1 MHIQLPE
8 DLGRVQKMRV
18 VNNPWFGQHEVQK
31 IFPISRVYALLDV
44 VSEERQVEDK
54 RKPVSIDQK
63 QKRQESMDG
72 DFGDDVRVETVAE
85 VDGVD
90 VVATSTNVLAS
101 QCMSRAERRQRCR
114 GAAECPRIVAGHR
127 AHHHL

>member
-1 MHIQLPE
+1 VETELGEGFLFVHIQLSE

-18 VNNPWFGQHEVQK
+18 VNN
-31 IFPISRVYALLDV
+31 LLDV

-63 QKRQESMDG
+63 QKRQESVDG